1 MTYLVT
7 AKRRNSLVNTQ
18 QQKKTIN
25 MAERLLAAKEKH
37 TEQEIQLLLRL
48 GGNLKRIR
56 FIISL
61 ASCAIT
67 YDSHCLFGMEVSNY
81 L

>member
-7 AKRRNSLVNTQ
+7 AKR
-18 QQKKTIN
+18 KKQFSEYSTAKEN
-25 MAERLLAAKEKH
+25 DRHGKAFLAAEEKH

-48 GGNLKRIR
+48 GGNLKRIQ

-61 ASCAIT
+61 ASCTIT